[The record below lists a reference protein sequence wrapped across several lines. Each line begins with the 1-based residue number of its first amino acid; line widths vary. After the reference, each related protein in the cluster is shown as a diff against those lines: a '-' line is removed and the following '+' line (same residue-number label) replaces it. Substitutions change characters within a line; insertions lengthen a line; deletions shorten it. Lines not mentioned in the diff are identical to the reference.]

1 MKAGAFGLIN
11 TNLARI
17 DLPQIH
23 LALSPL
29 PYDLSLTAG
38 FIGGAKFAGRTP

>member
-1 MKAGAFGLIN
+1 MKAGAFGLIK
-11 TNLARI
+11 TNLAGI

-29 PYDLSLTAG
+29 PYDLSLTVYRAG
-38 FIGGAKFAGRTP
+38 FIGGAKFAG